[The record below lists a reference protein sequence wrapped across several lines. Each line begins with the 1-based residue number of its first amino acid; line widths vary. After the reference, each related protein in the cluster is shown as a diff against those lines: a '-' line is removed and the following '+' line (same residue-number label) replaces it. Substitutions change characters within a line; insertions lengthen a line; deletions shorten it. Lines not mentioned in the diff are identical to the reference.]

1 MRFKLLG
8 TEFYISFFFA
18 AVITAMIAFD
28 RTGYILPLLFA
39 VLMHEGGHLA
49 AMWILDCAPKR
60 VRLVPASV
68 EITAKMTVSHKN
80 EIAVALCG
88 PLVNIILF
96 ITFGLNYL
104 VYKRS
109 LSLICCLINLLIAA
123 FNLLPVRGL
132 DGGTVLFTLI
142 SRKNPEKAGLVM
154 RIINLSLAA
163 VFIVTA
169 VCLCFKG
176 RFNISLFITGL
187 YLIVTGTL
195 KM

>member
-8 TEFYISFFFA
+8 TEFYISFLFA

-68 EITAKMTVSHKN
+68 EITAKMTASHKN

-123 FNLLPVRGL
+123 VNLLPVRAL
-132 DGGTVLFTLI
+132 DGGTVLFTHI
-142 SRKNPEKAGLVM
+142 SRKNPEKAGIVM

-169 VCLCFKG
+169 VYLCFNGK
-176 RFNISLFITGL
+176 FNISLFITGL

>member
-8 TEFYISFFFA
+8 TEFYISFLFA

-68 EITAKMTVSHKN
+68 EITAKMTASHKN

-109 LSLICCLINLLIAA
+109 LSLICCLINLLI
-123 FNLLPVRGL
+123 R
-132 DGGTVLFTLI
+132 
-142 SRKNPEKAGLVM
+142 SEER
-154 RIINLSLAA
+154 R
-163 VFIVTA
+163 
-169 VCLCFKG
+169 
-176 RFNISLFITGL
+176 
-187 YLIVTGTL
+187 
-195 KM
+195 

>member
-8 TEFYISFFFA
+8 TEFYISFLFA

-109 LSLICCLINLLIAA
+109 LSLIWNGA
-123 FNLLPVRGL
+123 FYAYKPQK
-132 DGGTVLFTLI
+132 
-142 SRKNPEKAGLVM
+142 SRKSGPCYANNKSFAGGGFYC
-154 RIINLSLAA
+154 NS
-163 VFIVTA
+163 
-169 VCLCFKG
+169 
-176 RFNISLFITGL
+176 GL
-187 YLIVTGTL
+187 PLL
-195 KM
+195 

>member
-8 TEFYISFFFA
+8 TEFYISFLFA

-123 FNLLPVRGL
+123 FNLLPVRL
-132 DGGTVLFTLI
+132 
-142 SRKNPEKAGLVM
+142 KNDFIGSAKV
-154 RIINLSLAA
+154 LAA
-163 VFIVTA
+163 RVRPKFIGGA
-169 VCLCFKG
+169 RAHYNEDL
-176 RFNISLFITGL
+176 
-187 YLIVTGTL
+187 
-195 KM
+195 M